1 MLIIRSCKKNFN
13 NFIANFSN
21 CINKFSCI
29 IFTETWLSEDRDK
42 VFSIPGFYCCN
53 LYRNQ
58 YGGGIK
64 LYLKNDIKSKI
75 LDNFTVLNNVCEILT
90 VELLYNDYKFLLMM
104 VYHPPTSFPIKN
116 VEFVDLFSHYV
127 RKLIELNVPLVIAGD
142 MNLNLLNPNN
152 QVFIDMYVNNLFEC
166 DMIPLITKPTKVN
179 LNNPITRYSV
189 LDQIWVPKAL
199 ANAQSFVFPVNITD
213 HFPI

>member
-1 MLIIRSCKKNFN
+1 METLHNDLADYPEFVPDLDDYNPPICSYLNVDDLFPYICSLSLSIFMLIIRSCKKNFN

-75 LDNFTVLNNVCEILT
+75 LDNFTVLNNVCVILT
-90 VELLYNDYKFLLMM
+90 VELLYNMTINFYL
-104 VYHPPTSFPIKN
+104 
-116 VEFVDLFSHYV
+116 
-127 RKLIELNVPLVIAGD
+127 
-142 MNLNLLNPNN
+142 
-152 QVFIDMYVNNLFEC
+152 
-166 DMIPLITKPTKVN
+166 
-179 LNNPITRYSV
+179 
-189 LDQIWVPKAL
+189 
-199 ANAQSFVFPVNITD
+199 
-213 HFPI
+213 